1 MTYVGFKNSIVHTNY
16 FIKIFKTQLLIIF
29 QDYTYII
36 FIFCLDGFIITAGGD
51 IKMPTYDKTQ
61 TYLITGGAGFIG
73 SNLVHHLTSIR
84 YKTVVLFN

>member
-1 MTYVGFKNSIVHTNY
+1 
-16 FIKIFKTQLLIIF
+16 
-29 QDYTYII
+29 
-36 FIFCLDGFIITAGGD
+36 
-51 IKMPTYDKTQ
+51 MPTYDKTQ